1 MIILHVSCN
10 AQLTNDDI
18 LLQDQLEA
26 DEDLSLK
33 QRLALAGGSA
43 VEGVGDVTG
52 VDAVNIAGKES
63 N

>member
-10 AQLTNDDI
+10 AQLTNGDI